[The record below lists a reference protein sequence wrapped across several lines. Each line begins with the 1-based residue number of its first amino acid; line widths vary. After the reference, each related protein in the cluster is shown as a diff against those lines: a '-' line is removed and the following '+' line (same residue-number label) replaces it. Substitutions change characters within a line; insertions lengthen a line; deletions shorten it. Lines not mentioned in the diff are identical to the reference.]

1 MGKVYKMTEDQIANL
16 IKSLEATE
24 KWNFTFLGAD
34 IDAIHTSK
42 MLNIR
47 TENVIS
53 FNKRDMEYM
62 MKDVSDGM
70 KFYSQSKAQ
79 GVTKKDFLDFITNKD
94 KRK

>member
-1 MGKVYKMTEDQIANL
+1 
-16 IKSLEATE
+16 
-24 KWNFTFLGAD
+24 
-34 IDAIHTSK
+34 